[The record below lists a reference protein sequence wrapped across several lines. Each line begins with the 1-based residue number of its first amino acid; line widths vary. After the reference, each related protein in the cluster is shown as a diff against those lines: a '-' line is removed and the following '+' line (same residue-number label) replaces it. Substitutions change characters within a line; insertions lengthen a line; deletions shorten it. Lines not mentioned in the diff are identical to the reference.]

1 MQWTAC
7 IAIGHPGHRVAS
19 HAEVGHSIAIGHVSR
34 LFSGAVSALTKTI
47 KGRPVLTETVQV
59 NRQLRGFLF
68 VQKRGQEPIS
78 RNTFAL
84 FCHDVWCRHI
94 NCDSYV
100 YFNTDTRQR
109 SQTSHKL
116 LGSRH
121 IFKVISC

>member
-47 KGRPVLTETVQV
+47 KRRPVLTETVQV

-68 VQKRGQEPIS
+68 V
-78 RNTFAL
+78 
-84 FCHDVWCRHI
+84 I